1 MFEDHFNRFKTETP
15 PFLGRALTLRFEYM
29 VINIMITVVAM
40 KTMIM
45 VMMIVV

>member
-1 MFEDHFNRFKTETP
+1 MFGDHFNQFKTETP
-15 PFLGRALTLRFEYM
+15 PFLGRALILRFEYM

-45 VMMIVV
+45 VMVV